1 MPMDMAYNALH
12 PVGVLYSH
20 IGVGF
25 LLFIFIRWA
34 CEGLE
39 LQISNSRSALFLCAY
54 VCYEVGRKG
63 VAHNGL

>member
-1 MPMDMAYNALH
+1 MPMDMARGALH
-12 PVGVLYSH
+12 PLGVLCRH

-39 LQISNSRSALFLCAY
+39 LQISNSRSTLFLCVY
-54 VCYEVGRKG
+54 VVQNVGLPRSW
-63 VAHNGL
+63 

>member
-1 MPMDMAYNALH
+1 MPMDMARGALH
-12 PVGVLYSH
+12 PMGVLYSH

-39 LQISNSRSALFLCAY
+39 LQISNSRSTLFFVRICCAE
-54 VCYEVGRKG
+54 CGAR
-63 VAHNGL
+63 